1 MVAIIKDCRK
11 TYIDNVSLCLKLFLQ
26 KVETPLS
33 SWVYPQI
40 MCKKKVELQLP
51 YSICISRKKT
61 SPINVF
67 LILVHFFFGMKIE
80 ENKYNNTHQ
89 IQNRGKT
96 HNNLSLAPTL
106 SSSPHGHGI
115 QLGYTTGIV
124 YSVHIRQWYFNS
136 THKVHRTCQDL
147 QYNMD
152 KKQVSN
158 YCSLLFHF
166 KKNYALFVIYPF
178 FNHLDPYCGHYS

>member
-1 MVAIIKDCRK
+1 
-11 TYIDNVSLCLKLFLQ
+11 
-26 KVETPLS
+26 
-33 SWVYPQI
+33 
-40 MCKKKVELQLP
+40 
-51 YSICISRKKT
+51 
-61 SPINVF
+61 
-67 LILVHFFFGMKIE
+67 MKIE

-106 SSSPHGHGI
+106 SSSPQGHGI

-136 THKVHRTCQDL
+136 THKVHRTCHDL

-152 KKQVSN
+152 KKQVLAIIVLR
-158 YCSLLFHF
+158 YFILKKIMHSLLYTPFLIIWTLIVAIIVSSY
-166 KKNYALFVIYPF
+166 NPPF
-178 FNHLDPYCGHYS
+178 FLVVSNTSNVAKDEFTSQHFFQ

>member
-1 MVAIIKDCRK
+1 
-11 TYIDNVSLCLKLFLQ
+11 
-26 KVETPLS
+26 
-33 SWVYPQI
+33 
-40 MCKKKVELQLP
+40 
-51 YSICISRKKT
+51 
-61 SPINVF
+61 
-67 LILVHFFFGMKIE
+67 MKIE

-106 SSSPHGHGI
+106 SSSPHGQGI

-136 THKVHRTCQDL
+136 THKVHRTCHDL

-152 KKQVSN
+152 KKQVLAIIVLR
-158 YCSLLFHF
+158 YFIFKKIMHSLLYTPFLIIWTLIVAIIVSSY
-166 KKNYALFVIYPF
+166 NPPF
-178 FNHLDPYCGHYS
+178 FLVVSNTSNVAKDEFTSQHFFQ

>member
-1 MVAIIKDCRK
+1 
-11 TYIDNVSLCLKLFLQ
+11 
-26 KVETPLS
+26 
-33 SWVYPQI
+33 
-40 MCKKKVELQLP
+40 
-51 YSICISRKKT
+51 
-61 SPINVF
+61 
-67 LILVHFFFGMKIE
+67 MKIE

-106 SSSPHGHGI
+106 SSSPHGQGI

-158 YCSLLFHF
+158 YCSLLFHL